1 MITILKRL
9 SNLLLLLH
17 TPAKH
22 VLSPCSSAN
31 YKALLIHIVYILYLN
46 VILSNLSLQR
56 VKVELVFNEGI
67 SVVIISVYSYRVL
80 RDKIDSVPINKARNL
95 ALRD

>member
-1 MITILKRL
+1 
-9 SNLLLLLH
+9 
-17 TPAKH
+17 
-22 VLSPCSSAN
+22 VLSPCSGAN
-31 YKALLIHIVYILYLN
+31 YKALLIYIVCILYLN

-56 VKVELVFNEGI
+56 VKVELVFNKGI
-67 SVVIISVYSYRVL
+67 SVVIISVYSCRVL